1 MKQVTSTQRTEEWYR
16 ARIGIP
22 TASEFSKVMMGKG
35 TKTRQDYMCRLI
47 MERVIGRGLSENV
60 KTKWMQH
67 GIVTEEEAAREFSAT
82 QNLALV
88 PCGLIVD
95 DNERYGCSPDYLIK
109 DRAALLE
116 IKCPA
121 PWTHLRYHLFGP
133 GDDYEAQVQ
142 GQMLVTGYDT
152 VYFYSYFPGLPP
164 YILETGSNEKYIAK
178 LAIELENF
186 CDELDDKTEWF
197 IKKGE
202 MDLNTVLFTL
212 SKLIPED

>member
-1 MKQVTSTQRTEEWYR
+1 MKQLTSTQRTEGWYR

-22 TASEFSKVMMGKG
+22 TASDFPKVMMGKS

-47 MERVIGRGLSENV
+47 MERIIGRGLSENV

-67 GIVTEEEAAREFSAT
+67 GIVTEEEAMLEFCAT
-82 QNLALV
+82 QNLALER
-88 PCGLIVD
+88 CGFVVTD
-95 DNERYGCSPDYLIK
+95 DERYGCSPDYLVR

-121 PWTHLRYHLFGP
+121 PWTHCRYHLFGP

-142 GQMLVTGYDT
+142 GQLLVTGYNT

-164 YILETGSNEKYIAK
+164 YIRETARDEKYLAK
-178 LAIELENF
+178 LSIELENF
-186 CDELDDKTEWF
+186 CDELDNKTEWF
-197 IKKGE
+197 TKRGE
-202 MDLNTVLFTL
+202 MDLNMVLFTL
-212 SKLIPED
+212 SKLMPED